1 MRLDQVYEDGAVR
14 RPATVEHSGKRMPA
28 EVMDLITREG
38 ALAVQG
44 ANSLLHEPKG
54 VLHYLLDHVKEKG
67 WVCVRALLQ
76 CLSLPVEFH
85 CTDQEHLMH
94 IKLYGM
100 VTVDVAIKEQ
110 CVALGRH

>member
-1 MRLDQVYEDGAVR
+1 MLLDQIHKYGAMR
-14 RPATVEHSGKRMPA
+14 RAATVEHDGKCMPT
-28 EVMDLITREG
+28 EVMDLIAREG
-38 ALAVQG
+38 TLAIQG
-44 ANSLLHEPKG
+44 ANSLLHKPKE

-67 WVCVRALLQ
+67 WVCVQTLLQ
-76 CLSLPVEFH
+76 GLSLPVEFH